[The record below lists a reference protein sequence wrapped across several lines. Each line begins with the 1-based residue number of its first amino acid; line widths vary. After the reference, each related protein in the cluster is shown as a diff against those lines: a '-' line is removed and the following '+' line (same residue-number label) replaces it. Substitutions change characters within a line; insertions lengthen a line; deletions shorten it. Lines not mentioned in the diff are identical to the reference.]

1 MPTVSH
7 RIRSLTLVASAATAM
22 LLMMVLPASAQ
33 YPPGPPPGLSC
44 PPSPTPGGVTPP
56 GLVRRCE
63 LIGTLPS
70 QAFRVSYEY
79 NPVVEVGEVVTGEDR
94 TVVFDLEV
102 ERGAVGRVV
111 TVNAVA
117 EDGTELIT
125 LEDSFRVAGAA
136 QPPVDRGEP
145 VTPGRPL
152 ARTGVDALALGGI
165 GVLLLGAGIVAV
177 RRRDGGR
184 RVSEGSGTH
193 AGT

>member
-1 MPTVSH
+1 MLTVSR
-7 RIRSLTLVASAATAM
+7 RIRSLTVVALAATAM
-22 LLMMVLPASAQ
+22 LLMAVVPASAQ

-56 GLVRRCE
+56 GLVRVCT

-70 QAFRVSYEY
+70 QVFDVSYEY
-79 NPVVEVGEVVTGEDR
+79 DGTVVEFGQVTTGEDG
-94 TVVFDLEV
+94 TVVFELV
-102 ERGAVGRVV
+102 LERGAVGRVV
-111 TVNAVA
+111 TVNAVG
-117 EDGTELIT
+117 EDGTELIA
-125 LEDSFRVAGAA
+125 LEDSFRVAGVA

-152 ARTGVDALALGGI
+152 ARTGVDALLLGGV

-177 RRRDGGR
+177 RRRDGR
-184 RVSEGSGTH
+184 SVSAGSETH

>member
-1 MPTVSH
+1 MSTVSH
-7 RIRSLTLVASAATAM
+7 RIRSLIVLALAATGM
-22 LLMMVLPASAQ
+22 LLMSVLPASAQ

-63 LIGTLPS
+63 LIGTLPR

-79 NPVVEVGEVVTGEDR
+79 NPVVEFGEVVTGEDR

-117 EDGTELIT
+117 EDGTEVVT

-145 VTPGRPL
+145 VTPGRSL
-152 ARTGVDALALGGI
+152 ARTGVNAALLGGV

-177 RRRDGGR
+177 RRRDGR
-184 RVSEGSGTH
+184 SVSAGSGTH
-193 AGT
+193 TGT